1 MAYFD
6 CMGTCGVN
14 PFKCKNH
21 YCSGNPNYT
30 PPKKKNKPKQG
41 SGNHPVRS
49 TRAKIRKDDG
59 RGYHPLDDFYDEE

>member
-6 CMGTCGVN
+6 CMGTCGVS

-21 YCSGNPNYT
+21 YCSGNPRYT
-30 PPKKKNKPKQG
+30 PPKRKVKPKQG

-49 TRAKIRKDDG
+49 IRAKIRKDDG
-59 RGYHPLDDFYDEE
+59 RGYNFFEDIARDE